1 MLKGYK
7 FALVAVAALLGTF
20 FSGSALASLEP
31 NWVTPTKVTKEITNP
46 DGSKSNAAVSEPD
59 IDKDGKGD
67 YIAVTNLVDIVF
79 NESGEILGWY
89 PKLVKGTDN
98 KNNYGPLSTLVM
110 KNARSSVVLTNDGK
124 PLGTPSN
131 VVPPKLEINGDQN
144 NRELRA
150 TFQYNASGSSV
161 TKIYNLKARELT
173 LNLDLKVTGL
183 SNYQIEF
190 VGLGDGK
197 PLMKALE
204 SGASAPLEVGE
215 TASSG
220 EVKNAVYASMQCC
233 RSFFGSQGQS
243 IIVRNQDLKSTL
255 PVKLGLRTQSRK
267 TDKGTEN
274 FDVSTI
280 TIGLTGTQNKLGVY
294 GGFDELIRFNQEGY
308 YALPGL
314 FKPNIFGQIS
324 LVLVKILEFLNSYTH
339 SWGLA
344 IIAFTLLLRLA
355 LWPLLQTQFRSTAE
369 MQAIQPQVK
378 ELQAKY
384 KENPQKQQEELMKLY
399 KEHGTNPLSGCLPIL
414 LQMPVLVV
422 LWRVFQNI
430 EFNQGFL
437 WLRDLSLPDPFFI
450 LPVLYVVVNI
460 GQLWI
465 STRNTPEMFK
475 QQLVMQFIFVY
486 IVLSFPAGVTLYWVL
501 STAIAIAQQWFITNK
516 INAEMALKGKIVK
529 VAAK

>member
-1 MLKGYK
+1 MVQAKR
-7 FALVAVAALLGTF
+7 FALFAFAALLLNTVFG
-20 FSGSALASLEP
+20 GAVASLEP

-46 DGSKSNAAVSEPD
+46 DGSKTNASVSEPD
-59 IDKDGKGD
+59 IDKDGQGD
-67 YIAVTNLVDIVF
+67 YLAITNLVDIAF
-79 NESGEILGWY
+79 NDKGEILGWY

-98 KNNYGPLSTLVM
+98 KGNYDRHETLVM
-110 KNARSSVVLTNDGK
+110 KDARSSVVLGMDGK
-124 PLGTPSN
+124 PLEAG
-131 VVPPKLEINGDQN
+131 VAQPPKLEIGGDPN
-144 NRELRA
+144 NRVLTA
-150 TFQYNASGSSV
+150 TFKYTTGNSSV
-161 TKIYNLKARELT
+161 TKIYSINARQLT
-173 LNLDLKVTGL
+173 LNLDLTVTGL

-190 VGLGDGK
+190 VGLGNGK
-197 PLMKALE
+197 PVMKALE
-204 SGASAPLEVGE
+204 SGKKEPLEIGE

-220 EVKNAVYASMQCC
+220 EVKTAVYASMQCC
-233 RSFFGSQGQS
+233 RSLLGSQGQS
-243 IIVRNQDLKSTL
+243 FLVKSQNSSSTL
-255 PVKLGLRTQSRK
+255 PVKLGIRTQSRK

-280 TIGLTGTQNKLGVY
+280 TVGLTGNQNKLALY

-324 LVLVKILEFLNSYTH
+324 LVLVKILEFLNNYTH

-344 IIAFTLLLRLA
+344 IVAFTLLLRLA

-378 ELQAKY
+378 ELQAKF
-384 KENPQKQQEELMKLY
+384 KDNPQKQQEELMKLY
-399 KEHGTNPLSGCLPIL
+399 KEHGTNPFSGCLPIL

-422 LWRVFQNI
+422 LWRVFQNL

-437 WLRDLSLPDPFFI
+437 WLRDLSLPDPFYI
-450 LPVLYVVVNI
+450 LPVLYVAVNV
-460 GQLWI
+460 GQLWL
-465 STRNTPEMFK
+465 STRNTPDMFK

-501 STAIAIAQQWFITNK
+501 STAIAIGQQWFITNK

-529 VAAK
+529 VAKAK

>member
-7 FALVAVAALLGTF
+7 FALVAVMALLGTF
-20 FSGSALASLEP
+20 FSNSALASLEP
-31 NWVTPTKVTKEITNP
+31 NWITPTKITKEISNP
-46 DGSKSNAAVSEPD
+46 DGSKTNAMVSEPD

-67 YIAVTNLVDIVF
+67 YIAVTNLVDIAF
-79 NESGEILGWY
+79 NDTGEILGWY

-98 KNNYGPLSTLVM
+98 KGNYDRHSTLVM
-110 KNARSSVVLTNDGK
+110 KDARSVVVLANDGK

-131 VVPPKLEINGDQN
+131 VVPPKLEMNGEPND
-144 NRELRA
+144 RVLTA
-150 TFQYNASGSSV
+150 TFQYSAGGSSI
-161 TKIYNLKARELT
+161 TKIFNLKARELT
-173 LNLDLKVTGL
+173 LALELNVTGL

-197 PLMKALE
+197 PVMKALE

-220 EVKNAVYASMQCC
+220 EVKNALYASMQCC

-243 IIVRNQDLKSTL
+243 FIVRNQDLKSTL
-255 PVKLGLRTQSRK
+255 PVKMGLRTQSRK

-280 TIGLTGTQNKLGVY
+280 SVALTGTQNKLNLY

-324 LVLVKILEFLNSYTH
+324 LVLVKILEFLNAYTH

-422 LWRVFQNI
+422 LWRVFQNL

-437 WLRDLSLPDPFFI
+437 WLRDLSLPDPFYI
-450 LPVLYVVVNI
+450 LPVLYVIVNI

-501 STAIAIAQQWFITNK
+501 STAIAIGQQWFITNK

>member
-1 MLKGYK
+1 MLKGFQ
-7 FALVAVAALLGTF
+7 FALVTVAALV
-20 FSGSALASLEP
+20 FSGGAFAALDP
-31 NWVTPTKVTKEITNP
+31 HWVTPTKISKEITNP
-46 DGSKSNAAVSEPD
+46 DGSKATTQVNDPD
-59 IDKDGKGD
+59 INKDGKGD
-67 YIAVTNLVDIVF
+67 YLAITNLVDIAF
-79 NESGEILGWY
+79 NDAGEILGWY
-89 PKLVKGTDN
+89 PKMVKGTDN
-98 KNNYGPLSTLVM
+98 KDNYDRQQTLVM
-110 KNARSSVVLTNDGK
+110 KDALSSVVLAADGK
-124 PLGTPSN
+124 SLGTP
-131 VVPPKLEINGDQN
+131 VAQAPKLEVSGEPNARI
-144 NRELRA
+144 LTA
-150 TFQYNASGSSV
+150 TFQYTAGGSSV
-161 TKIYNLKARELT
+161 TKLYTLNASTLT
-173 LNLDLKVTGL
+173 LGLDLNVTGV

-190 VGLGDGK
+190 VGLGNGK
-197 PLMKALE
+197 PVMKALE
-204 SGASAPLEVGE
+204 SGQTAPLEVGD

-233 RSFFGSQGQS
+233 RSFLGGQGQS
-243 IIVRNQDLKSTL
+243 FIVRNQDLKSTL
-255 PVKLGLRTQSRK
+255 PVKMGLRTQSRK

-280 TIGLTGTQNKLGVY
+280 NVALTGTQNKLNLY

-422 LWRVFQNI
+422 LWRVFQNL

-437 WLRDLSLPDPFFI
+437 WLRDLSLPDPFYI
-450 LPVLYVVVNI
+450 LPVLYVIVNV
-460 GQLWI
+460 GQLWV

-475 QQLVMQFIFVY
+475 QQIVMQFIFVY

-501 STAIAIAQQWFITNK
+501 STAIAIGQQWFITNK

>member
-1 MLKGYK
+1 MAKGYK
-7 FALVAVAALLGTF
+7 FALVVVAALLSSF
-20 FSGSALASLEP
+20 FSSSAFASFEP
-31 NWVTPTKVTKEITNP
+31 NWITPTKISKEITNP
-46 DGSKSNAAVSEPD
+46 DGSKTNAMLSEPD
-59 IDKDGKGD
+59 IDKDGSGD
-67 YIAVTNLVDIVF
+67 YIAATNLVDIVF
-79 NESGEILGWY
+79 NEAGEILGWY

-98 KNNYGPLSTLVM
+98 KGNYGPLSTLVM
-110 KNARSSVVLTNDGK
+110 KNARSSVVLAADGK
-124 PLGTPSN
+124 PLGAPSG
-131 VVPPKLEINGDQN
+131 VVPPKLEIGGDPN
-144 NRELRA
+144 NRVLKA
-150 TFQYNASGSSV
+150 TFQYTAGGSSV
-161 TKIYNLKARELT
+161 SKIYTLKARELT
-173 LNLDLKVTGL
+173 LNLELNVTGL

-197 PLMKALE
+197 PVMKALE
-204 SGASAPLEVGE
+204 SGASAPIEVGE

-233 RSFFGSQGQS
+233 RSLLGSQGQS
-243 IIVRNQDLKSTL
+243 VVVKNQNSSTL
-255 PVKLGLRTQSRK
+255 PVKLGIRTQSRK

-274 FDVSTI
+274 FDVSII
-280 TIGLTGTQNKLGVY
+280 TVGLSGTQNKLAVY

-422 LWRVFQNI
+422 LWRVFQNL

-450 LPVLYVVVNI
+450 LPILYVVVNI
-460 GQLWI
+460 GQLWL
-465 STRNTPEMFK
+465 STRSTPEMFK
-475 QQLVMQFIFVY
+475 QQLVLQFVFVY

-501 STAIAIAQQWFITNK
+501 STAIAIGQQWFITNK

-529 VAAK
+529 VATK

>member
-7 FALVAVAALLGTF
+7 FALVAFAALLVNTV
-20 FSGSALASLEP
+20 SSSAFASLDP
-31 NWVTPTKVTKEITNP
+31 HWITPTKVSKEITNP
-46 DGSKSNAAVSEPD
+46 DGSKATAMVAEPD
-59 IDKDGKGD
+59 INKDGLGD
-67 YIAVTNLVDIVF
+67 YVAATNLVDIAF
-79 NESGEILGWY
+79 NDRGEIMGWY
-89 PKLVKGTDN
+89 PKVVKGTDN
-98 KNNYGPLSTLVM
+98 KGNYDRLQTIVM
-110 KNARSSVVLTNDGK
+110 KDALSSVVLDANGK
-124 PLGTPSN
+124 PLGAGSAQ
-131 VVPPKLEINGDQN
+131 PPKLEIGG
-144 NRELRA
+144 EP
-150 TFQYNASGSSV
+150 NARILTASFKYAAGGSSISKV
-161 TKIYNLKARELT
+161 YTINSSRLT
-173 LNLDLKVTGL
+173 VGLDLKVTGL

-190 VGLGDGK
+190 VGLGSGK

-204 SGASAPLEVGE
+204 SGQAAPMEIGE

-233 RSFFGSQGQS
+233 RSFFGSQGES
-243 IIVRNQDLKSTL
+243 FVVRNADTTGTL
-255 PVKLGLRTQSRK
+255 PVKLGLRTGTRK
-267 TDKGTEN
+267 IATGTEN
-274 FDVSTI
+274 FDINTI
-280 TIGLTGTQNKLGVY
+280 TVALKGEQNNLNLY

-324 LVLVKILEFLNSYTH
+324 LVLVKILETLYGFTK

-344 IIAFTLLLRLA
+344 IIAFTLLLRVA

-378 ELQAKY
+378 ELQAKF
-384 KENPQKQQEELMKLY
+384 KDNPQKQQEELMKLY
-399 KEHGTNPLSGCLPIL
+399 KEHGTNPFSGCLPIL

-422 LWRVFQNI
+422 LWRVFQNL

-450 LPVLYVVVNI
+450 LPVLYVAVNI
-460 GQLWI
+460 GQTWL

-475 QQLVMQFIFVY
+475 QQMVMQFIFVY

-501 STAIAIAQQWFITNK
+501 STAIAIGQQWFITNK
-516 INAEMALKGKIVK
+516 INAEMALKSKVVK
-529 VAAK
+529 VAKAK